1 MPGGTSLGVRELRPG
16 LWDWQCAHPEWEGS
30 EPWGPQVSSH
40 AWDDGEN
47 VVLFDPLGVPA
58 ELRERATAIVL
69 TAPWHERHSRQLVE
83 EYGLPVYAALPD
95 TLDDLV
101 TTFGVSRE
109 EYAGFVSSDLR
120 WLIHERGG
128 VFQPIS
134 AEQPPPFAI
143 EAFTGRTRN
152 DLVFWIESARAVV
165 AGDSLADWG
174 DGLAIQ
180 SEWLTAEVDR
190 EEVVRRLKPL
200 LHRSVEVVLPA
211 HGPPTNRA
219 ALERALS

>member
-1 MPGGTSLGVRELRPG
+1 M
-16 LWDWQCAHPEWEGS
+16 
-30 EPWGPQVSSH
+30 
-40 AWDDGEN
+40 
-47 VVLFDPLGVPA
+47 VLFDPLGVPA

-152 DLVFWIESARAVV
+152 DLVFWIESARAVL

-219 ALERALS
+219 ALERALA